1 MSILSKFYTRKF
13 IDFEY
18 EGVKFRLEE
27 LTGDELLAL
36 ARDPRNV
43 TEIAANILRIQLSTR
58 VLDNGEY
65 RKMSLDGE
73 VANLPQRI
81 LDVFTDRMRELGAAS
96 RDAQAITALANVLP
110 FLPNNTPEEVV
121 KWFGK
126 HLEVLQ
132 SKLEKTES
140 VGSENP
146 LPKPSTPDDTET

>member
-1 MSILSKFYTRKF
+1 MSILQKFYARKF
-13 IDFEY
+13 VNFEY

-43 TEIAANILRIQLSTR
+43 TDIAANILRIQLSTR

-73 VANLPQRI
+73 VVNLPQRI

-110 FLPNNTPEEVV
+110 FLPNDTPEEVV

-146 LPKPSTPDDTET
+146 LPNPNKPDDTET